1 MFHKKCK
8 IVEVVM
14 NKGFKDLPNLFFLG
28 YDFHRC
34 PSKADRQTLSF
45 PEPRHEKG
53 EHGEDFETTYKH

>member
-1 MFHKKCK
+1 
-8 IVEVVM
+8 M

-45 PEPRHEKG
+45 PEPRHEEG
-53 EHGEDFETTYKH
+53 EHGEDLETAHEH